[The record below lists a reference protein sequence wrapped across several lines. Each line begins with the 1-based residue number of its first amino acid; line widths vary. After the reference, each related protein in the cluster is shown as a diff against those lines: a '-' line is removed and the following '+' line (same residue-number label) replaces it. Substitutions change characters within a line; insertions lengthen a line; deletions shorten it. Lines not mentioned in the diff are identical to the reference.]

1 MTGRLCLFLAAL
13 LLASLGLNLPG
24 SLAETAQLW
33 FWRPPV
39 EFVLAVLLAILCGRH
54 LGPWPARVMGA
65 CLAMMILVRIV
76 DRLVWLWFGRE
87 LVLATDLELVVPL
100 LEVGSGGWRLLP
112 AAVAVALGASSLLLL
127 AWPLVHGI
135 DAAARLPR
143 LATLPA
149 MALIGLWL
157 AGGPLSA
164 FGFDQLVRQADRTL
178 QARAA
183 GQRFTEARAADPWR
197 MAEPARLFPGLAGV
211 DVLVVFIESYGR
223 SAFDQPDVAALARP
237 PLERL
242 EAAAGQGGKTLVSG
256 FLRSPTVGGQSWLAH
271 ATVASGI
278 PTTGQGGWRVYL
290 QSADADLAHL
300 FRRAG
305 HATVMVQPAIVRPFP
320 EALNLGFDRLLFADG
335 LRYAGPRP
343 GYVTMPDQFTLQ
355 RVEELLACPPEAAG
369 AWYGQ
374 VALVGSHA
382 PFTPPVPPLLPWG
395 AMRDGSA
402 FAGRIPAGPGAVE
415 LWADPTALRQAY
427 ARTIAGTI
435 EVIASWATLPTAR
448 PRLAIILGDH
458 EPAARVLGSD
468 PGHHVPVHVLATSP
482 ELVQPFRDIGF
493 VPGAFPDPDHP
504 VMGMEGLRLLLL
516 EGFGGPP
523 TLVGDLTL
531 PKIE

>member
-1 MTGRLCLFLAAL
+1 MIGRPWLFLAAL
-13 LLASLGLNLPG
+13 LLASLSLNLPG
-24 SLAETAQLW
+24 SLAEAAQPW

-39 EFVLAVLLAILCGRH
+39 EFVLAVLLAILCGRR
-54 LGPWPARVMGA
+54 LGAWPARAMGA
-65 CLAMMILVRIV
+65 CLAMLILVRIV

-100 LEVGSGGWRLLP
+100 LEVGSGGWRLVP
-112 AAVAVALGASSLLLL
+112 AAAAMALGASCLLLL
-127 AWPLVHGI
+127 SWPLVHGI

-143 LATLPA
+143 LAALPA
-149 MALIGLWL
+149 VALVGLWL
-157 AGGPLSA
+157 AGGPLSG
-164 FGFDQLVRQADRTL
+164 FGLDQLVRQVDRTV

-183 GQRFTEARAADPWR
+183 EQRFAEARAADPWR
-197 MAEPARLFPGLAGV
+197 TAAPARLFPGLAGV
-211 DVLVVFIESYGR
+211 DVLVVFVESYGR

-242 EAAAGQGGKTLVSG
+242 AAAAGQGGKTLVSG
-256 FLRSPTVGGQSWLAH
+256 FLHSPTVGGQSWLAH

-335 LRYAGPRP
+335 LDYAGPRP
-343 GYVTMPDQFTLQ
+343 GYVTMPDQFTLG
-355 RVEELLACPPEAAG
+355 RVEELLAGPPEGAD

-382 PFTPPVPPLLPWG
+382 PFTPPVPPLLPWDALG
-395 AMRDGSA
+395 DGSA
-402 FAGRIPAGPGAVE
+402 FAGRMPEGPGAVE
-415 LWADPTALRQAY
+415 LWADPAALRQAY

-435 EVIASWATLPTAR
+435 EVIASWVALPVPR

-458 EPAARVLGSD
+458 EPAARVLGAD

-482 ELVQPFRDIGF
+482 ELVQPFRDIGL
-493 VPGAFPDPDHP
+493 VSGAFPDPDHP

-516 EGFGGPP
+516 EGFGGAS
-523 TLVGDLTL
+523 TLVGDLSL
-531 PKIE
+531 PGTE